1 MIPKYILDNKNHH
14 GAERDWVPSRAFQS
28 LYNLKCT
35 FIKNIIFFLLYTEN
49 NRQHKSPLILDC
61 GHTFCEGCLTK
72 LARDTKTCIACPTCQ
87 VNVDR
92 AI

>member
-1 MIPKYILDNKNHH
+1 MEQRGIECLAELFKVFLIGNVLKY
-14 GAERDWVPSRAFQS
+14 
-28 LYNLKCT
+28 
-35 FIKNIIFFLLYTEN
+35 IIFFLLYIEN

-87 VNVDR
+87 VSVDR

>member
-1 MIPKYILDNKNHH
+1 MRGIECL
-14 GAERDWVPSRAFQS
+14 AELFKVF
-28 LYNLKCT
+28 LIGNVLEY
-35 FIKNIIFFLLYTEN
+35 IIFFLLYIEN

-87 VNVDR
+87 VSVDR